1 MYGDIVKNEGL
12 APFFLF
18 CFVNHRQKGG
28 VMKPKEAVVLHRV
41 LQFMIFSCVI
51 LFGFTGII
59 GCGGGGGGGSAPPA
73 ITYTGLTTQA
83 QITDTNSVVLS
94 SGAFGAGRTGSAFS
108 GTGAVEK
115 SSDGNIESFR
125 TFRIAQALKDAAL
138 QADLSSIPGPPY
150 IGATSSGT
158 DTGTCGGTVSYT
170 LQYNDATGAFSGSFT
185 FSSYCDTGV
194 TISGRT
200 TVSGTINTGTS
211 TLEDIR
217 FDFTNISDGSST
229 LNGYIDID
237 FTVSPI
243 QIGFD
248 FLLKD
253 TASSKVYRVA
263 NFVMEV
269 TISAS
274 YVDVNITSGA
284 YYDPDYGYVTITT
297 PTPFRVYNTDTWPST
312 GVIVVTGTG
321 NTKAR
326 LTTIDNT
333 QCQIDADLDGNDIYE
348 WGPNTYNWA
357 DL

>member
-1 MYGDIVKNEGL
+1 
-12 APFFLF
+12 
-18 CFVNHRQKGG
+18 
-28 VMKPKEAVVLHRV
+28 MKPKKAVILHRV
-41 LQFMIFSCVI
+41 LLYIIFSCI
-51 LFGFTGII
+51 IIFGFTGII
-59 GCGGGGGGGSAPPA
+59 GCGGGGGGSAPPP

-94 SGAFGAGRTGSAFS
+94 SGAFGAGQTGSAFS

-115 SSDGNIESFR
+115 NSDGKIDSFR
-125 TFRIAQALKDAAL
+125 TFRISQTLMDAAL

-150 IGATSSGT
+150 IGATESGSEP
-158 DTGTCGGTVSYT
+158 GPCGGTVSYT

-194 TISGRT
+194 TISGGT

-211 TLEDIR
+211 ALEDIR
-217 FDFTNISDGSST
+217 FDFTNLSDSSST
-229 LNGYIDID
+229 LKGYMDID

-243 QIGFD
+243 LIGFD

-253 TASSKVYRVA
+253 TASSKVYWA
-263 NFVMEV
+263 SNFVMNV
-269 TISAS
+269 TIATS
-274 YVDVNITSGA
+274 YVDVNLSSGA

-297 PTPFRVYNTDTWPST
+297 PTPFRVYDVDAWPSS

-333 QCQIDADLDGNDIYE
+333 QCQIDADLDGDGTYE